1 MEEEKKEGYWER
13 LRKPFRLVAINPETF
28 EEKWEFRLSNYN
40 LLTLLSL
47 LILVVITITS
57 LVFIFT
63 PAGRLLPTLFESE
76 SLVEA
81 QQQYKTI
88 SALEEE
94 TRITFQYYDNW
105 RKVISGE
112 DMGDSAIYAKQPDIE
127 INSDEFKDIK
137 SEEDSILREQI
148 ENEDIPSDLGQKD
161 LSETSFFY
169 SPIKGKISNS
179 YNPKKGHFGVD
190 VVAPKNSTINATLGG
205 TVLFTSWTLDDG
217 NVIILYH
224 GGDLV
229 SVYKHNSKLLKKVGD
244 KIKSGDPIAIIGNTG
259 ENSDGTHLHFELW
272 QDGNS
277 LDPQKLISFE

>member
-47 LILVVITITS
+47 LILLVITLTS

-81 QQQYKTI
+81 QQQYRTI
-88 SALEEE
+88 AALEEE

-105 RKVISGE
+105 RKVVSGE

-179 YNPKKGHFGVD
+179 YDPKKGHFGVD
-190 VVAPKNSTINATLGG
+190 IVAPKNSSINATLGG

>member
-47 LILVVITITS
+47 LILLVITLTS

-88 SALEEE
+88 AALEEE

-105 RKVISGE
+105 RKVVSGE

-190 VVAPKNSTINATLGG
+190 IVAPKNSSINATLGG